1 MFKSLFVTFPL
12 LLSHSPRPFPVVDL
26 CIPVAVGGGGGAS
39 GGNVYKLSRCVYF
52 SEPMNFM
59 LIIVSGLV
67 NLDML
72 NFGSGNRGDGGSA
85 SSGSALG
92 GAGGCHSGSGS
103 GGPVLPSLV
112 MCVVLIIFPGTGGWA
127 NGGNVYS
134 TENGGLVNLD
144 MLNVDSGNAGNGAQP
159 TSGSAIGGSGGRVL
173 GVIHSSHDLGPSR
186 FRQYD
191 DQR

>member
-1 MFKSLFVTFPL
+1 MFKSLFVILPL
-12 LLSHSPRPFPVVDL
+12 
-26 CIPVAVGGGGGAS
+26 VAIALAAPLPSGGSVYSGSGGGGGGAS

-72 NFGSGNRGDGGSA
+72 NFGSGNGGDGGSA

-112 MCVVLIIFPGTGGWA
+112 MCVVLIIFPRDR
-127 NGGNVYS
+127 
-134 TENGGLVNLD
+134 GL
-144 MLNVDSGNAGNGAQP
+144 G
-159 TSGSAIGGSGGRVL
+159 
-173 GVIHSSHDLGPSR
+173 
-186 FRQYD
+186 
-191 DQR
+191 QRR